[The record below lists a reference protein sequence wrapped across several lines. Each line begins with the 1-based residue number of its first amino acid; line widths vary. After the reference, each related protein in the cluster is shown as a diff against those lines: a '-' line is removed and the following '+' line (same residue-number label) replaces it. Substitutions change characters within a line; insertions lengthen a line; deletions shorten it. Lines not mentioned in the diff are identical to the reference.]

1 MFNDCV
7 GFLKL
12 VKMNKVK
19 SVTAGIILAEIVWT
33 LKSFYRLSKEDVIYS
48 LQSIHNLHGLDIVD
62 KYNYEGALRIYND
75 KSVKYIDA
83 LISSI
88 DNVSSREWIVIS
100 YDKDFDKIGVIRM
113 EPDAVI
119 KKISL

>member
-1 MFNDCV
+1 M
-7 GFLKL
+7 
-12 VKMNKVK
+12 
-19 SVTAGIILAEIVWT
+19 
-33 LKSFYRLSKEDVIYS
+33 
-48 LQSIHNLHGLDIVD
+48 D